1 MNRPGP
7 LRWLQYA
14 FLGSLPPRYSEWV
27 LHDVTAGTWLLRHLV
42 RVLVLIAVP
51 ELVLVLVVPA
61 SGSVRALTAFVTGAC
76 VVLLMA
82 ILAGDAVERIAQR
95 AGYPWGTAQRLREER
110 GVATQRRQAAAY
122 RARVSRRRG

>member
-1 MNRPGP
+1 MTRPGP
-7 LRWLQYA
+7 LQWLRYA
-14 FLGSLPPRYSEWV
+14 FLGSLPPRFSEWV
-27 LHDVTAGTWLLRHLV
+27 LHDVTAGTWLLRHLA
-42 RVLVLIAVP
+42 RVLVLLAVP

-61 SGSVRALTAFVTGAC
+61 SASVRALTAFVTGAC

-95 AGYPWGTAQRLREER
+95 AGHPWGTAQRLREER

-122 RARVSRRRG
+122 RARVARRRG